1 MAKVSAHV
9 GFTFRIGDLDLNQY
23 GRVDVNINDIDTEL
37 PIDTQ
42 LEEAQDTVDKVFA
55 IVKSKVDTQVD
66 DMLDGAA

>member
-9 GFTFRIGDLDLNQY
+9 GFTFRIGDLDLNQF